1 MDSSKFQGNTIDH
14 YIVSINN
21 SDNSDIMTILNKSDL
36 PANALLYVID
46 KSSKENDI
54 YQYITDANSYA
65 YAIINPEVISDAI
78 IDKKIKQKI
87 DLAEN
92 TISTKVSVKI
102 APINTDI
109 KTIKS
114 TIGISG
120 ASTYNSNLISDI
132 KKIQSIVGINNSGQ
146 SGQSGQHISYDSEL
160 ITDVQYLLSI
170 TEQLATRIK
179 KIEDSYVKSVNGK
192 TGIATIDTGVTT
204 FNGKKGD
211 IIYIAPVISVN
222 GQTGDVIVH
231 GASGASGTAGQTS
244 TQGITG

>member
-46 KSSKENDI
+46 KSSEDNDI
-54 YQYITDANSYA
+54 YQYTTDANSYA
-65 YAIINPEVISDAI
+65 YAVVNPKEISDAI

-132 KKIQSIVGINNSGQ
+132 KKIQSIVGINSGQ

-179 KIEDSYVKSVNGK
+179 KIEDSYVKSINGK

-211 IIYIAPVISVN
+211 IVYTAPVCPFTEV
-222 GQTGDVIVH
+222 T
-231 GASGASGTAGQTS
+231 GASGTAGQTS
-244 TQGITG
+244 AQGITG